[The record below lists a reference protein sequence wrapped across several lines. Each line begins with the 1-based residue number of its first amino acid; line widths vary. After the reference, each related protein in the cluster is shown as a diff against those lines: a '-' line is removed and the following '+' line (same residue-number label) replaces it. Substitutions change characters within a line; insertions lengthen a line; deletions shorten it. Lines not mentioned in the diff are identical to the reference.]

1 MYSNEIKIRACDLR
15 KKGKTYSEIRRIL
28 GIQVPQATLSYWL
41 SDIVLHKKHKKRIAA
56 INSRNLADG
65 RKIRLKQRKALK
77 KRDFCALKDEF
88 CEPIRTLTIQQ
99 RKLLLAI
106 LYLGEGGKLP
116 RSRAGV
122 MLGNSDPKV
131 IKIFLNL
138 MRSAYPINESKFRC
152 TIQCRADQNVENLEK
167 FWSKVARVP
176 RRNFL
181 KAQIDKRTIGRPT
194 RKKEYLGVLRIDYY
208 SANIFHEIMS
218 LADILSEGL

>member
-1 MYSNEIKIRACDLR
+1 MYSHEIKTRACDLR

-41 SDIVLHKKHKKRIAA
+41 SDIALRKKHKKRIAL
-56 INSRNLADG
+56 INSRNLANG
-65 RKIRLKQRKALK
+65 REIRIKQRKELR
-77 KRDFCALKDEF
+77 KRDLCTLKDEF
-88 CEPIRTLTIQQ
+88 REPIRTLTIQQ

-106 LYLGEGGKLP
+106 FYLGEGGKLP
-116 RSRAGV
+116 HRAGV

-138 MRSAYPINESKFRC
+138 MRSAYPIDESKFRC

-167 FWSKVARVP
+167 FWSKAVKIP

-208 SANIFHEIMS
+208 SANIFHELMS
-218 LADILSEGL
+218 LADIFSEGL